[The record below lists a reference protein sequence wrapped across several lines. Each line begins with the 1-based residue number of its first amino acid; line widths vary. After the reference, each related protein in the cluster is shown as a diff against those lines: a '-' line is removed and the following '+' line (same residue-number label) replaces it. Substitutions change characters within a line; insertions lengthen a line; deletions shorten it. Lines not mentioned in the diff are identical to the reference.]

1 MADSERVR
9 ELEDELRMMNLEGVR
24 VFDLGKLKGKNNEG
38 VKMLKEVAGS
48 NISCYSLVS
57 WMDNET
63 LFIY

>member
-1 MADSERVR
+1 
-9 ELEDELRMMNLEGVR
+9 
-24 VFDLGKLKGKNNEG
+24 

>member
-1 MADSERVR
+1 
-9 ELEDELRMMNLEGVR
+9 
-24 VFDLGKLKGKNNEG
+24 

-63 LFIY
+63 LFLLMRT